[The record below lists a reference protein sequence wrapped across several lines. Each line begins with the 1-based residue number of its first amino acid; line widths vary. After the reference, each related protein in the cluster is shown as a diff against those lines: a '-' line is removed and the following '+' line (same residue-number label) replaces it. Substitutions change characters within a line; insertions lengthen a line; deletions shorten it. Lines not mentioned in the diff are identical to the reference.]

1 MNSELEAA
9 VQSALSRDPRIPH
22 PAEIAISA
30 YEIGSV
36 TLRGTVGSFPQR
48 RAAVDDV
55 RNIDGVLNVI
65 DKLEVSLREPDRRPD
80 DELRGRAL
88 ERLSWDTQ
96 ILADRI
102 DVGVSHGRLTLT
114 GEVDHEFESERAYRD
129 ISQLAGVVGVT
140 NEIKIKTPRPAD
152 EWWRA

>member
-9 VQSALSRDPRIPH
+9 VQSALLRDPRIPH

-30 YEIGSV
+30 DEIGSV
-36 TLRGTVGSFPQR
+36 TLRGTVGSLPQR

-55 RNIDGVLNVI
+55 RDVGGVLNVI
-65 DKLEVSLREPDRRPD
+65 DKLEINLREPDRRPD

-96 ILADRI
+96 IPAGQI
-102 DVGVSHGRLTLT
+102 DVEVSHAHLTLT
-114 GEVDHEFESERAYRD
+114 GEVDHEFESEQAYRD
-129 ISQLAGVVGVT
+129 VSQLTGVAGVT
-140 NEIKIKTPRPAD
+140 NEIKIKTLRSAD